1 MLYLGEFVEAQG
13 FLNKGAAAA
22 AAEGDII
29 THSHVGSVG
38 LVGSEVNRCDRPR
51 RRLARVFI
59 QLDRPAAR
67 KSSPVLCNRLG
78 YYGRYPRCGV
88 SLCTQKDFLNLTGKP
103 SDNIYY
109 YDTYAIAEGVAL
121 FGTFCTILP
130 GKEIICHKHSPLTTL
145 PPRRLVIRRRG
156 LHSST

>member
-59 QLDRPAAR
+59 QLGRPAAR
-67 KSSPVLCNRLG
+67 NSFPVLCNR
-78 YYGRYPRCGV
+78 YPP
-88 SLCTQKDFLNLTGKP
+88 CTQKDFINLTGKP

-109 YDTYAIAEGVAL
+109 YDTYAIAKDVTL
-121 FGTFCTILP
+121 FGKFCTILP

>member
-67 KSSPVLCNRLG
+67 VL
-78 YYGRYPRCGV
+78 
-88 SLCTQKDFLNLTGKP
+88 Q
-103 SDNIYY
+103 
-109 YDTYAIAEGVAL
+109 
-121 FGTFCTILP
+121 FCVID
-130 GKEIICHKHSPLTTL
+130 
-145 PPRRLVIRRRG
+145 LVITVG
-156 LHSST
+156 THAAESASAPKKIF